1 MHGIVLV
8 LHTAVGAIALLSFW
22 IAALARKGS
31 RPHRLAG
38 RIYLGAMAAILLSAV
53 PLVLSIFWRGNAV
66 GGVFFLDLLVLVGT
80 SVVVAPRA
88 IRYKRDFETFR
99 GGLYHRLGW
108 LQLAGGAVT
117 AAIGLWAEQPLLAV
131 FGLLGAALSIRMLR
145 LQRLA
150 SPPAGWWL
158 RQHFTAMIGNGVATH
173 VAFLGIGLMR
183 LLPHDAALQVQHMNI
198 AWFGPLGVSLVAGI
212 WLNLRHRRRFGS
224 RPQAVRPAPVGSQ
237 LGNVPR

>member
-1 MHGIVLV
+1 MHSIVLF
-8 LHTAVGAIALLSFW
+8 LHTAVGAAALLSFW

-53 PLVLSIFWRGNAV
+53 PLVLAIFRRGNPV
-66 GGVFFLDLLVLVGT
+66 SGVFFLDLLVLVGT

-88 IRYKRDFETFR
+88 IRYKRDFEAFR
-99 GGLYHRLGW
+99 GGLYRWLSW
-108 LQLAGGAVT
+108 LQFGGGALT
-117 AAIGLWAEQPLLAV
+117 AAIGWWTAQPLLGV

-145 LQRLA
+145 LQRLQA
-150 SPPAGWWL
+150 PPAGWWL
-158 RQHFTAMIGNGVATH
+158 REHFTAMVGNGVATH
-173 VAFLGIGLMR
+173 IAFLGIGLMR
-183 LLPHDAALQVQHMNI
+183 ILPHDLAVQVQHMNI

-224 RPQAVRPAPVGSQ
+224 RPQRAPAAPVGS
-237 LGNVPR
+237 VSR